1 MNTQFRKL
9 MERLEVSAAM
19 TVIAMLV
26 AGILTKLGHGWW
38 GIAVMVALCF
48 LDIVWKP
55 KPTTGGPAPR
65 HALEPVRE

>member
-26 AGILTKLGHGWW
+26 AGTLTKLGHGWW

-48 LDIVWKP
+48 LNIVWKP
-55 KPTTGGPAPR
+55 KPTTGGPASR

>member
-1 MNTQFRKL
+1 MQFRKL
-9 MERLEVSAAM
+9 MERFEVSAAM
-19 TVIAMLV
+19 AVIAMLV
-26 AGILTKLGHGWW
+26 AGILTKLGHGW